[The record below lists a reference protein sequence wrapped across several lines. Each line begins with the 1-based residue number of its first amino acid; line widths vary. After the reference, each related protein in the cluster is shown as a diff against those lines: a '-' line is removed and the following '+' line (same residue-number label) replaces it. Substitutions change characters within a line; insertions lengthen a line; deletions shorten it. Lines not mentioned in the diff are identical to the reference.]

1 MITFLSRAGSGFGC
15 GCDRAPG
22 VVVIVF
28 RVWSGSGGCGRVT
41 EVVAGLRRLWS
52 GYGFGS
58 GFGSGDTS
66 GDFGV
71 FADRG
76 PPLSLKITA
85 FPAHLGHISGKKRP
99 RCQQYQGSRSTFL
112 TALPTYNRTSGTK
125 FPPTVL
131 QIRKKTLPLHPL
143 LSLVMS
149 LIPRDK
155 QKNITDRFGS
165 SAG

>member
-15 GCDRAPG
+15 GRGCRRVPG
-22 VVVIVF
+22 VVGF
-28 RVWSGSGGCGRVT
+28 
-41 EVVAGLRRLWS
+41 RRLWP
-52 GYGFGS
+52 GS

-76 PPLSLKITA
+76 PPLSLKLTA

-112 TALPTYNRTSGTK
+112 TTLPTYNRTSGTK

-149 LIPRDK
+149 RIPRDK

>member
-1 MITFLSRAGSGFGC
+1 M
-15 GCDRAPG
+15 
-22 VVVIVF
+22 VVVVVGLW
-28 RVWSGSGGCGRVT
+28 VWSGYGGCGRVP
-41 EVVAGLRRLWS
+41 EVVAGFRRLWP

-58 GFGSGDTS
+58 GGTS
-66 GDFGV
+66 DV
-71 FADRG
+71 FEAFSDRG
-76 PPLSLKITA
+76 PPLSLKLTA

-149 LIPRDK
+149 RIPRDK

>member
-1 MITFLSRAGSGFGC
+1 MTSCLMTPYRCHCPYLTRLGLPVHLHDRLCFG
-15 GCDRAPG
+15 GTSD
-22 VVVIVF
+22 VF
-28 RVWSGSGGCGRVT
+28 EAFS
-41 EVVAGLRRLWS
+41 
-52 GYGFGS
+52 
-58 GFGSGDTS
+58 
-66 GDFGV
+66 
-71 FADRG
+71 DRG
-76 PPLSLKITA
+76 PPLSLNLTA

-112 TALPTYNRTSGTK
+112 TAQPTYNRTSGTK

-143 LSLVMS
+143 LSIVMS
-149 LIPRDK
+149 RIPRDK